1 MAQFDQMLGLTE
13 DEDALAAGLT
23 AEPPAGR
30 TGTSHTAGRAV
41 VARAASESRQPD
53 RIVAELVLA
62 MKDCSPSLIAL
73 FISSNLP
80 YEEILEALSREFP
93 DTAVVG
99 CTTAGSLTDK
109 RYDAEG
115 AIALGFDRSAF
126 TFETCLLTNL
136 RDYSMAASGEA
147 IEQVYFNLLRKLEP
161 GHDNFFAMLLVDGL
175 SRREEEIAAS
185 AYAALDE
192 VPIFGASAGDN
203 LNFDTTQIFHAGK
216 VLEDSALVV
225 IGASARPVEV
235 FKFEHFRPREEKIV
249 VTSADPERRVVW
261 SLNAEPAAEEYAR
274 LIGAELDTL
283 TPEIFAANPLLV
295 RVGGE
300 YHVRAIQKADAEG
313 ALHFYCAIDE
323 GIVLT
328 LADPEDMRD
337 NLVNNM
343 ERIGERIGGLEA
355 VLCFDCILRRLEAER
370 LGIKPDMV
378 KIFDRYRMIGFNTYG
393 EQYRFLHLSQ
403 TLTGLAI
410 GGAA

>member
-1 MAQFDQMLGLTE
+1 MPIAT
-13 DEDALAAGLT
+13 T
-23 AEPPAGR
+23 AELAKDGARSARPRP
-30 TGTSHTAGRAV
+30 V
-41 VARAASESRQPD
+41 IARAASESRHPE
-53 RIVAELVLA
+53 RIIADLTLGL
-62 MKDCSPSLIAL
+62 KHCSPALIAL
-73 FISSNLP
+73 FVSSNLP
-80 YEEILEALSREFP
+80 YEEIVEALSAAYP
-93 DTAVVG
+93 NATLVG
-99 CTTAGSLTDK
+99 CTTAGCLTDE
-109 RYDAEG
+109 RYDADG

-126 TFETCLLTNL
+126 SFETCLIENL

-147 IEQVYFNLLRKLEP
+147 IEQVYFDLLRRLEP
-161 GHDNFFAMLLVDGL
+161 GRDNFFAMLLVDGL

-203 LNFDTTQIFHAGK
+203 LNFDTTQIFYNGK

-225 IGASARPVEV
+225 IGASSRPVEV
-235 FKFEHFRPREEKIV
+235 FKFEHFRPTEDKIV
-249 VTSADPERRVVW
+249 VTSADPERRIVW
-261 SLNAEPAAEEYAR
+261 SINAEAAAEEYAR
-274 LIGAELDTL
+274 LIGAKRSEL
-283 TPEIFAANPLLV
+283 TPELFAANPLLV

-300 YHVRAIQKADAEG
+300 YHVRAIQKVGEDG

-328 LADPEDMRD
+328 LAHPEDMRD
-337 NLVNNM
+337 NLVKNM
-343 ERIGERIGGLEA
+343 ERIGERINGLEV

-370 LGIKPDMV
+370 LGIKPDLV

-410 GGAA
+410 GGSNGGGPDGGARHGGGA